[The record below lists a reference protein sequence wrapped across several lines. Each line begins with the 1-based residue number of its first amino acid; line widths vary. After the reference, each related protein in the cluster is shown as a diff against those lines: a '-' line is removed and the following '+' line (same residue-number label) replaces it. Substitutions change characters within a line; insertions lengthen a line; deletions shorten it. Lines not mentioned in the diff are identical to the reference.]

1 MKQEIEHYTNRAGG
15 KGTMHIERLL
25 TLEEMGSHVKMYA
38 RVTIDVNSSLYY
50 LKH

>member
-25 TLEEMGSHVKMYA
+25 TPKENGKSCENVC
-38 RVTIDVNSSLYY
+38 TCND
-50 LKH
+50 